1 MQITDEKTIPAS
13 KVLIKVFE
21 RLGIDKIFGYPGS
34 SVLALYDELA
44 KENSIKH
51 YLFRHE
57 AGAVHAAEGYARTSG
72 KCGVVLVTAGPG
84 ASNTI
89 TGIISACFDGVPL
102 IVISGQVPQDAFGK
116 DSFQEINFVEI
127 VKTFTKAAFRVESAD
142 ELESLVLQAWLIAT
156 SGKKGPVVIEIP
168 KNVLE
173 NEAEYKNLTLPAD
186 KNFSILNNEVTKTIE
201 LLKSSTKPVIIAGGG
216 CSNSVGEL
224 LEFAEM
230 LNMPVVSTMMGTG
243 SFPQNN
249 PLYSGMIG
257 LYGDSAANKLVEN
270 SDLLLVLGSRFNDR
284 ISSVFDLDLINRKSI
299 IHVDINA
306 KNLLRNLHADVPVN
320 SDVKMFLKEL
330 ISSVSGE
337 GLSDFHF
344 DNFAIAK
351 NFKNDFDE
359 NLTVKNVVKYLFEYT
374 KNFSPVIAAD
384 VGQHQIALIKNYQFN
399 EPCKL
404 LVSGGFGAMGFGL
417 PAAIGASLAQDK
429 RPVVVI
435 TGDGSFQMNF
445 QELAVCSEYKIPVKI
460 LVINNGYLGMVR
472 QLQEEQYNGRFFET
486 ALKNPDFVMLANS
499 FGIDAVR
506 VTQND
511 EVTPALDKAFKSSEP
526 FVIEFVT
533 EPFENV

>member
-1 MQITDEKTIPAS
+1 M
-13 KVLIKVFE
+13 
-21 RLGIDKIFGYPGS
+21 
-34 SVLALYDELA
+34 
-44 KENSIKH
+44 
-51 YLFRHE
+51 
-57 AGAVHAAEGYARTSG
+57 
-72 KCGVVLVTAGPG
+72 
-84 ASNTI
+84 
-89 TGIISACFDGVPL
+89 
-102 IVISGQVPQDAFGK
+102 PQDAFGK

-216 CSNSVGEL
+216 CSNSVDEL

-320 SDVKMFLKEL
+320 SDVKMFLKKL
-330 ISSVSGE
+330 ISSVSVE